1 MTTEK
6 KKQKVSESYTIT
18 AFSNN
23 VEKLSTLNLLSVED
37 YEELKEIKKRIVEKY
52 TNKLLGN

>member
-37 YEELKEIKKRIVEKY
+37 YEELNEIKKRIVEKY